1 MTRDTKTRLRDL
13 ARHQRDEQ
21 ASRLRRLNQ
30 RLAEIDES
38 LTALRAELERAE
50 LGLRERIA
58 DPFDRLASENY
69 VAHLRD
75 SIQGLREQKVKV
87 TQQRDEEQAQLEQRV
102 IEHRQMDHLVTEEM
116 KARDLE
122 TTRREE
128 MESDDLASG
137 HWYQVKEGNG
147 EDS

>member
-13 ARHQRDEQ
+13 ARHQRDEE
-21 ASRLRRLNQ
+21 ASRLRRLNN
-30 RLAEIDES
+30 RLAEIAES
-38 LTALRAELERAE
+38 LADLRAELERAE
-50 LGLRERIA
+50 LGMRERIA

-75 SIQGLREQKVKV
+75 SIRGLTDQRVKV
-87 TQQRDEEQAQLEQRV
+87 AKQRDEVQAKLKKRV
-102 IEHRQMDHLVTEEM
+102 IEHRQMDHLVTEEI
-116 KARDLE
+116 KARDIE

-137 HWYQVKEGNG
+137 HWFQVKEGNG
-147 EDS
+147 D